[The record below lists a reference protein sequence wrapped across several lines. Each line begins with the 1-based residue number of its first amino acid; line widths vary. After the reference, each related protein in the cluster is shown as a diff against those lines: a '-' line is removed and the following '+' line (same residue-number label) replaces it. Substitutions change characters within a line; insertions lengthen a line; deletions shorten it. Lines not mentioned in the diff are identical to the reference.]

1 MFKIIREIVK
11 TNRETAEKLLK
22 AQQLLDEDRKAI
34 RKDMA
39 ELKKQIKETHLLL
52 ELNQKTDH
60 ILVLSDDDSLEL
72 LRKMKDK
79 YDWDIELYDKAGN
92 KIVVRNNKDTNYKK
106 DIFTLIGEK
115 E

>member
-11 TNRETAEKLLK
+11 TNRETAEKLLE

-34 RKDMA
+34 KKERA
-39 ELKKQIKETHLLL
+39 ELDKQIKSVQQLL

-92 KIVVRNNKDTNYKK
+92 KIVVRNNKDTNYKR
-106 DIFTLIGEK
+106 DIFTVIGEK

>member
-1 MFKIIREIVK
+1 MFKTIREIVK
-11 TNRETAEKLLK
+11 TNRETAEKLLE
-22 AQQLLDEDRKAI
+22 AQQLLDEDRKSI

-92 KIVVRNNKDTNYKK
+92 KIVIRNNKDTNYKK

>member
-1 MFKIIREIVK
+1 MFKTIREIVK
-11 TNRETAEKLLK
+11 TNRETAEKLLE
-22 AQQLLDEDRKAI
+22 AQKLLDEDRKAI

-92 KIVVRNNKDTNYKK
+92 KIVIRNNKDTNYKR
-106 DIFTLIGEK
+106 DIFTVIGEK

>member
-1 MFKIIREIVK
+1 MFKTIREIVK
-11 TNRETAEKLLK
+11 TNRESAEKLLE
-22 AQQLLDEDRKAI
+22 AQQLLDEDRKSI
-34 RKDMA
+34 RKEMA
-39 ELKKQIKETHLLL
+39 ALDKQIKVAQTLL

-92 KIVVRNNKDTNYKK
+92 KIVVRNSKDTNYKR
-106 DIFTLIGEK
+106 DIFTAIGEK

>member
-1 MFKIIREIVK
+1 MFKTIREIVK
-11 TNRETAEKLLK
+11 TNRETAEKLLE

-34 RKDMA
+34 RKEMA
-39 ELKKQIKETHLLL
+39 ELKKQIKVAQTLL

-92 KIVVRNNKDTNYKK
+92 KIVIRNNKDTNYKR
-106 DIFTLIGEK
+106 DIFTAIGEK

>member
-1 MFKIIREIVK
+1 MFKTIREIIK
-11 TNRETAEKLLK
+11 ENKETAERLLE
-22 AQQLLDEDRKAI
+22 AQRIYDLDRKAI
-34 RKDMA
+34 DKERA
-39 ELKKQIKETHLLL
+39 ELKKQLKEAKQFL

-92 KIVVRNNKDTNYKK
+92 KVVIRNNKDANYKR
-106 DIFTLIGEK
+106 DIFTVIGEK

>member
-1 MFKIIREIVK
+1 MFKIIREIIK
-11 TNRETAEKLLK
+11 TNRETAERLYE
-22 AQQLLDEDRKAI
+22 AQILLDKDRVALEKE
-34 RKDMA
+34 RA
-39 ELKKQIKETHLLL
+39 ELKKQIKETKLLL

-92 KIVVRNNKDTNYKK
+92 KIVIRNNKDANYKR
-106 DIFTLIGEK
+106 DIFTAIGEK

>member
-1 MFKIIREIVK
+1 MFKTIREIIK
-11 TNRETAEKLLK
+11 NNRETAEKLLE
-22 AQQLLDEDRKAI
+22 AQQLLDGDRKAI
-34 RKDMA
+34 RKELA
-39 ELKKQIKETHLLL
+39 ELKKQIKEAKLLL

-92 KIVVRNNKDTNYKK
+92 KIVIRNNKDTNYKK

>member
-1 MFKIIREIVK
+1 MFKTIREIVK
-11 TNRETAEKLLK
+11 TNRETAEKLFE
-22 AQQLLDEDRKAI
+22 AQKLFDEDRKAL
-34 RKDMA
+34 RKERA
-39 ELKKQIKETHLLL
+39 ELNKQIKEAKLLL

-92 KIVVRNNKDTNYKK
+92 KIVVRNSKDTNYKR
-106 DIFTLIGEK
+106 DIFTAIGEK

>member
-1 MFKIIREIVK
+1 MFKTIREIIK
-11 TNRETAEKLLK
+11 TNRETAEKLLE
-22 AQQLLDEDRKAI
+22 AQQLLDMDRKAI
-34 RKDMA
+34 KKERA
-39 ELKKQIKETHLLL
+39 ELDKQIKEAKQFL

-92 KIVVRNNKDTNYKK
+92 KVVIRNNKDTNYKR
-106 DIFTLIGEK
+106 DIFTVIGEK

>member
-1 MFKIIREIVK
+1 MFKTIREIIK
-11 TNRETAEKLLK
+11 TNRETAERLLEAQKLF
-22 AQQLLDEDRKAI
+22 DEDRKA
-34 RKDMA
+34 
-39 ELKKQIKETHLLL
+39 LKKERAALDLQIKEAKLLL

-92 KIVVRNNKDTNYKK
+92 KIVIRNNKDTNYKK